1 MAWTVTRSVLVPPT
15 GSRAASSRSPVT
27 CGSPAGNGPCP
38 DIRKWAPGWCPG
50 GGSMEVLPAL
60 AGRSRALEIIV
71 GSEDFDADTAQQ

>member
-1 MAWTVTRSVLVPPT
+1 MAWTVTRSSPVPPS
-15 GSRAASSRSPVT
+15 GSRAASLRSPVT